1 MALKWQ
7 YGLDIYLV
15 WSVCVCVWGVVVN
28 PGTFHDCVIVCQV
41 VFIIDLLFWACVA
54 LWTRVVRFLLFSP
67 FSTGHRLIQNT
78 HTHTHIHALT
88 HTRSLTDVPVS
99 DYDLIPGKEGT
110 KSPDMLIC
118 VHGDYHDFSL
128 EGGCLWPQ
136 VIERQTAKTEK
147 QIIPKHG

>member
-1 MALKWQ
+1 MKC
-7 YGLDIYLV
+7 
-15 WSVCVCVWGVVVN
+15 VCVCLGGGCKSGHISRLCHCLSSGFYNRSFVLSVCCSLDQSGQISFIL
-28 PGTFHDCVIVCQV
+28 PIFHR
-41 VFIIDLLFWACVA
+41 A
-54 LWTRVVRFLLFSP
+54 LSYP
-67 FSTGHRLIQNT
+67 K

-128 EGGCLWPQ
+128 EGGCL
-136 VIERQTAKTEK
+136 
-147 QIIPKHG
+147 